1 MGGGA
6 SFGAWLTER
15 GASVVDWRGFG
26 TEQWGGAG
34 IPVADTPRPRAA
46 ETPLP
51 GAPTPK
57 APPEPV
63 PSAES
68 ASAAAAVEEELA
80 PADGAPAD
88 ATEATPRA
96 LVSEAEAS
104 FLRQRIE
111 QHERSIDR
119 LEQLVARAQELQLAE
134 QRAHEG
140 TRLQLSEAQER
151 VVRLLEAPRTEPAA
165 PAAPSTADADGAGP
179 PAAVEPPPTPRE
191 TGSAEAVTRDMRR
204 GLGRLSRWLRG

>member
-1 MGGGA
+1 
-6 SFGAWLTER
+6 
-15 GASVVDWRGFG
+15 VVDWRGFG

-57 APPEPV
+57 APPEPA
-63 PSAES
+63 PSADGGSAAES
-68 ASAAAAVEEELA
+68 AAAAAAVEEEPA
-80 PADGAPAD
+80 PTDGAPAG
-88 ATEATPRA
+88 APEAAPRA

-104 FLRQRIE
+104 FLRERIE

-140 TRLQLSEAQER
+140 TRRQLSEAQER
-151 VVRLLEAPRTEPAA
+151 VVRLLEAPRPEPAA
-165 PAAPSTADADGAGP
+165 PAASSTADGGGP
-179 PAAVEPPPTPRE
+179 PAPVEPPPTPRE

>member
-1 MGGGA
+1 M
-6 SFGAWLTER
+6 
-15 GASVVDWRGFG
+15 VDWRGFG

-34 IPVADTPRPRAA
+34 IPVADTPQPRAA

-57 APPEPV
+57 APPEPA
-63 PSAES
+63 PSGGSAAES
-68 ASAAAAVEEELA
+68 APAADAVEEESA
-80 PADGAPAD
+80 PAE

-104 FLRQRIE
+104 FLRERIE

-140 TRLQLSEAQER
+140 TRRQLSEAQER
-151 VVRLLEAPRTEPAA
+151 VVRLLEAPRPEPEPAA
-165 PAAPSTADADGAGP
+165 PVAPSTASTAAGAQPAAPVDPP
-179 PAAVEPPPTPRE
+179 PAPPE
-191 TGSAEAVTRDMRR
+191 TGSAEAVTRDVRR
-204 GLGRLSRWLRG
+204 GLVRLSRWLRG

>member
-1 MGGGA
+1 
-6 SFGAWLTER
+6 
-15 GASVVDWRGFG
+15 VVDWRGFG

-34 IPVADTPRPRAA
+34 IPVADTPQPKAD

-57 APPEPV
+57 APPEPA
-63 PSAES
+63 PSTGGSASES
-68 ASAAAAVEEELA
+68 VSAAAAVEEEPA
-80 PADGAPAD
+80 PA
-88 ATEATPRA
+88 EATPRA

-104 FLRQRIE
+104 FLRERIE

-140 TRLQLSEAQER
+140 TRRQLSEAQER
-151 VVRLLEAPRTEPAA
+151 VVRLLEAPRPEPGAPVAPSTASTAAGAEPAA
-165 PAAPSTADADGAGP
+165 P
-179 PAAVEPPPTPRE
+179 VEPPPARPE
-191 TGSAEAVTRDMRR
+191 TGSAEAVTRDVRR
-204 GLGRLSRWLRG
+204 GLVRLSRWLRG